1 MKKSRRQR
9 NRERAR
15 GSSVSEANYLDVR
28 QVTMTQ
34 RETTQASPEEQE
46 QEVAV
51 RTIGSRFRRRA
62 SFFTIISVAI
72 LFVWGGYRFT
82 QTQLARACR
91 EAQRESRWEELEV
104 LARRWSWWEPRN
116 PDVWLMLADAVQ
128 HQNRFLEAAE
138 YLENVPRNS
147 QKALAALLMASQL
160 LYGPANRPLEG
171 ETVSRKLLEL
181 EPRATKAHA
190 NLIRFYAYTLQRK
203 KMVQQFREAIAV
215 KQEPREA
222 YIFYYLIDTLNLAGA
237 EQLNSLWLTTSPD
250 EELFL
255 VARALQWSTVSESK
269 SDATVKSGDESVLN
283 EREVVVRQLL
293 ERFPNN
299 LNLLA
304 DQIDAEIVKGRL
316 PEVLALMA
324 KASVEAEND
333 NRFWRYKGWVHYV
346 RNEYPEA
353 ENAYRTALKIH
364 PMDWHSL
371 NRLGE
376 VLRAKKDVA
385 EVARI
390 QNLVERMQ
398 SLRSAIRKVEVI
410 EKVPLEV
417 LNELREIARE
427 CGDTLIAE
435 ALEDRLRQTEID

>member
-1 MKKSRRQR
+1 MTQQATTQTGQSVEKQGPVRHTGLRRLHR
-9 NRERAR
+9 RAR
-15 GSSVSEANYLDVR
+15 IFIV
-28 QVTMTQ
+28 
-34 RETTQASPEEQE
+34 
-46 QEVAV
+46 VACA
-51 RTIGSRFRRRA
+51 G
-62 SFFTIISVAI
+62 
-72 LFVWGGYRFT
+72 LFIWGGYS
-82 QTQLARACR
+82 LARGHLISSCR
-91 EAQRESRWEELEV
+91 QAQKESRWEELEV
-104 LARRWSWWEPRN
+104 LARRWSWWESGN

-128 HQNRFLEAAE
+128 HQSRFLEAAE
-138 YLENVPRNS
+138 YLENVPRDS
-147 QKALAALLMASQL
+147 PKALAALLMASQL

-171 ETVSRKLLEL
+171 ESVSRKLLEL

-203 KMVQQFREAIAV
+203 KMVQQLRDAIAV

-222 YIFYYLIDTLNLAGA
+222 YIFYYLVDTLNMAGA
-237 EQLNSLWLTTSPD
+237 EQLNSLWLTTSPE

-269 SDATVKSGDESVLN
+269 SDSAVKSGDESILN
-283 EREVVVRQLL
+283 ERELVVRQLL

-304 DQIDAEIVKGRL
+304 DQIDAEIIKGRL
-316 PEVLALMA
+316 PEVLALLA

-346 RNEYPEA
+346 RNEYDEA
-353 ENAYRTALKIH
+353 EIAYRTALKIH

-385 EVARI
+385 EVTRI

-410 EKVPLEV
+410 EKVPLEI
-417 LNELREIARE
+417 LNELREIAQD
-427 CGDTLIAE
+427 CGDTFIAE
-435 ALEDRLRQTEID
+435 ALEDRLRQTETD